1 MAAQKKIFAPLKQ
14 YPFSK
19 NRLMIIDWGSLA
31 FHQLFALLAAANK
44 NENRTRP
51 TTAEEEKIHW
61 KAGMIYH
68 ILDAIKVFNP
78 MDIIIS
84 LEGYKTWRHG
94 VFKEYYS
101 VHNKITYDKRGY
113 FLSYDNDTLFIYKE
127 GEEVKFTKLKDKT
140 DVPEKEIKY
149 DKLPERIKAIVD
161 SLLPRYKE
169 SRSKKP
175 WEFMMSKKEF
185 GELRNSFAKDISK
198 ILRAKHVMVEAAEG
212 DDIIYVSCT
221 KYKDMYDSIV
231 MVTRDS
237 DMNQLLTID
246 NLIIFNHLTKELQEC
261 KNPSDYLQIKI
272 LSGDTSDSI
281 PGILMPD
288 KKKKLG
294 PAGATTFFE
303 SLNGKNCF
311 DVAKENGW
319 LEQYI
324 RNRRLIDLS
333 MIPDDIKNDITKSL
347 DEQVPEFCP
356 FWELQGMDI
365 PQRLIEEIAKMKN
378 VGYYCLNN
386 KEEIAK
392 SPDFFKA
399 GSREVK
405 DYTKQEESKI
415 LNRIGDSGEYG
426 NLFGIGGV
434 F

>member
-1 MAAQKKIFAPLKQ
+1 
-14 YPFSK
+14 
-19 NRLMIIDWGSLA
+19 
-31 FHQLFALLAAANK
+31 
-44 NENRTRP
+44 
-51 TTAEEEKIHW
+51 
-61 KAGMIYH
+61 
-68 ILDAIKVFNP
+68 
-78 MDIIIS
+78 
-84 LEGYKTWRHG
+84 
-94 VFKEYYS
+94 
-101 VHNKITYDKRGY
+101 
-113 FLSYDNDTLFIYKE
+113 
-127 GEEVKFTKLKDKT
+127 
-140 DVPEKEIKY
+140 
-149 DKLPERIKAIVD
+149 
-161 SLLPRYKE
+161 
-169 SRSKKP
+169 
-175 WEFMMSKKEF
+175 
-185 GELRNSFAKDISK
+185 
-198 ILRAKHVMVEAAEG
+198 
-212 DDIIYVSCT
+212 
-221 KYKDMYDSIV
+221 